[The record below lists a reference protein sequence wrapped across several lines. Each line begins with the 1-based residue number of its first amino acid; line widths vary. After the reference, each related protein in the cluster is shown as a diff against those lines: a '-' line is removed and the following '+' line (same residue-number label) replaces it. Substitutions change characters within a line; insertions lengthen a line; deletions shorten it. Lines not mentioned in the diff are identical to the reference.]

1 MGGFSDNDR
10 KENLRNLIKKLHEG
24 TKADEVKK
32 EFEEA
37 FKDVSSE
44 EIAKV
49 EEELIKEG
57 MPREEIF
64 KLCDVHMAV
73 IKDSM
78 GNEKTEAPGGHPVN
92 ILMEEH
98 KMLLHFASELK
109 MMASKI
115 KGAKDLDSAK
125 GPMEHLGHLVEH
137 FKESETHYLRE
148 ENVLFP
154 TLEKHGI
161 TEPPKVMWMEHDKIR
176 EIKKDLYKIHDNY
189 ENMDFKDFA
198 RRLEVVS
205 NAINEMLSNHFF
217 KENNILFPASMK
229 AIQEGEWKGLRRQ
242 FDEIG
247 YCCFTPEP
255 PKIES
260 EEEATPAAALKTAGI
275 INFMT
280 GALTEEMVETMFN
293 TLPAEVTFI
302 DAEDT
307 VRYFSDAKDKIFMRT
322 EAVLGTKVQNCHP
335 QKSLHIVNQILD
347 EFKSGKR
354 DVAEFW
360 ITMNERFIHIRYFPV
375 RNKKGEYLGCMEV
388 AQDVTDIKKL
398 EGEKRLL

>member
-1 MGGFSDNDR
+1 MGGFSDQN
-10 KENLRNLIKKLHEG
+10 KKKNLKNLLKKLHEG
-24 TKADEVKK
+24 AKPEEVKK

-37 FKDVSSE
+37 FKDVSSS
-44 EIAKV
+44 EISKV

-57 MPREEIF
+57 MHREEIF

-78 GNEKTEAPGGHPVN
+78 DKKKTEVPEGHPVN

-109 MMASKI
+109 MMAGKI
-115 KGAKDLDSAK
+115 KGAKDLESAK
-125 GPMEHLGHLVEH
+125 GALEHLGHLVKH
-137 FKESETHYLRE
+137 FKESESHYLRE

-154 TLEKHGI
+154 TLEKHGV

-176 EIKKDLYKIHDNY
+176 EIKKDLYKIYDNH

-198 RRLEVVS
+198 RRLEVVGE
-205 NAINEMLSNHFF
+205 AINDMLSNHFF

-229 AIQEGEWKGLRRQ
+229 AIQENEWKDLRRQ

-260 EEEATPAAALKTAGI
+260 EGEPVAAAAPKAKGV
-275 INFMT
+275 INFET
-280 GALTEEMVETMFN
+280 GALSEEVIEAMFN
-293 TLPAEVTFI
+293 TLPVEVTFV
-302 DAEDT
+302 DAKDT
-307 VRYFSDAKDKIFMRT
+307 VRYFSDVADKIFTRT
-322 EAVLGTKVQNCHP
+322 KAVLGTKVQNCHP
-335 QKSLHIVNQILD
+335 QKSINLVNQILE

-360 ITMNERFIHIRYFPV
+360 INMNNKLIYIRYFPV
-375 RNKKGEYLGCMEV
+375 RNKKGDYLGCMEV
-388 AQDVTDIKKL
+388 TQDVTEIKKL